1 MQRISACIIPSA
13 LVATNTF
20 EFLKEP
26 QILKV
31 LQYAL
36 KLVPS
41 CITTVLLVGCAS
53 INIPTVSPQE
63 LAAERQLQLE
73 RTLTEGFDQIAR
85 LHNLLWPLLDG
96 NTDYCRGMTTRSLGL
111 RHASPRSESSQSA
124 IERKAR
130 DSVFDFNDRPVI
142 YAVAEGS
149 PAAVAGLHPN
159 DRIVAVGNWIWTAES
174 AGEFNRSLNR
184 RLDALMRRGTVPLEI
199 ERNGERMSF
208 DITPARACDVELS
221 LKPTLEVQART
232 NGREIVVT
240 LGMADRLD
248 DEQIRTVLAHELA
261 HCTMG
266 HITRTSVNSGLG
278 LMFDLAFLTQRVWLG
293 GVFSR
298 LSRDAMS
305 INIEREADYVSMYL
319 LANAGFD
326 TSNRAHIWRELADEV
341 TFRSSFFNTH
351 PYSPERYLLL
361 TKTHEEIERK
371 RETGVELV
379 PNGMRL
385 RRR

>member
-1 MQRISACIIPSA
+1 MKL
-13 LVATNTF
+13 LVF
-20 EFLKEP
+20 F
-26 QILKV
+26 
-31 LQYAL
+31 L

-41 CITTVLLVGCAS
+41 CVTAIVIVGCAS
-53 INIPTVSPQE
+53 IDVPRVSSQE

-85 LHNLLWPLLDG
+85 LHNLLWPLLKG
-96 NTDYCRGMTTRSLGL
+96 STDFCRGMTTRSLGFRHTSPL
-111 RHASPRSESSQSA
+111 RESGHSA
-124 IERKAR
+124 IEVKAR
-130 DSVFDFNDRPVI
+130 ESIFKFNKRPVI
-142 YAVAEGS
+142 YAVAAGS
-149 PAAVAGLHPN
+149 PADIGGVRAN
-159 DRIVAVGNWIWTAES
+159 DRIVGVGRWAWSAES
-174 AGEFNRSLNR
+174 ANDFNRSLKR
-184 RLDALMRRGTVPLEI
+184 RLDSVMRRGAVALEI
-199 ERNGERMSF
+199 ERDGERISVEL
-208 DITPARACDVELS
+208 TPDRVCNVELS
-221 LKPTLEVQART
+221 LRPTLEVQART
-232 NGREIVVT
+232 NGREILVT
-240 LGMADRLD
+240 LGMAERLS
-248 DEQIRTVLAHELA
+248 DEQVRTVLAHELA
-261 HCTMG
+261 HCTSG
-266 HITRTSVNSGLG
+266 HITRASMNSGLG

-319 LANAGFD
+319 LANSGFD
-326 TSNRAHIWRELADEV
+326 TAGRAEIWRELADEV

-371 RETGVELV
+371 RSSGVDLV

>member
-1 MQRISACIIPSA
+1 MHNSIRVSFLQIVEFSSELSKLNVIKYSVKLLFSCVTVA
-13 LVATNTF
+13 LY
-20 EFLKEP
+20 
-26 QILKV
+26 I
-31 LQYAL
+31 
-36 KLVPS
+36 
-41 CITTVLLVGCAS
+41 GCAS
-53 INIPTVSPQE
+53 IDVPRVTPQE
-63 LAAERQLQLE
+63 LAVERQLQLE
-73 RTLTEGFDQIAR
+73 HTLTEGFDQIAR
-85 LHNLLWPLLDG
+85 IHNLLWPLLER
-96 NTDYCRGMTTRSLGL
+96 NTDFCRGMTTRSIGL
-111 RHASPRSESSQSA
+111 RHTSPRGGSGQSA
-124 IERKAR
+124 VERRAR
-130 DSVFDFNDRPVI
+130 DAVFDFNERPVI

-149 PAAVAGLHPN
+149 PADTAGLKPN
-159 DRIVAVGNWIWTAES
+159 DRIVAVGRWTWTAENAS
-174 AGEFNRSLNR
+174 DFNRSLQR
-184 RLDALMRRGTVPLEI
+184 RLDAMVRRGDVVLAI
-199 ERNGERMSF
+199 ERDGERMSI
-208 DITPARACDVELS
+208 DMTPIRICNVDLS

-240 LGMADRLD
+240 LGMAERLD

-305 INIEREADYVSMYL
+305 ISIEREADYVSMYL

-326 TSNRAHIWRELADEV
+326 TSDRAQIWRELADEV
-341 TFRSSFFNTH
+341 TFRSSFFTTH

-361 TKTHEEIERK
+361 TKTHDEIDRK
-371 RETGVELV
+371 RESGEDVV

>member
-1 MQRISACIIPSA
+1 MLFI
-13 LVATNTF
+13 
-20 EFLKEP
+20 
-26 QILKV
+26 
-31 LQYAL
+31 
-36 KLVPS
+36 
-41 CITTVLLVGCAS
+41 GCAS
-53 INIPTVSPQE
+53 IDIPRVSPQE

-73 RTLTEGFDQIAR
+73 HTLTEGFDQIAR
-85 LHNLLWPLLDG
+85 LHNLLWPLLQG
-96 NTDYCRGMTTRSLGL
+96 NTDFCRGMTTRSLGL
-111 RHASPRSESSQSA
+111 RHASPRSEASQSA
-124 IERKAR
+124 IERRAR
-130 DSVFDFNDRPVI
+130 DSVFDFNNRPVI

-149 PAAVAGLHPN
+149 PAATAGLQPN
-159 DRIVAVGNWIWTAES
+159 DRIVAVGNWTWTAES
-174 AGEFNRSLNR
+174 ASEFNRSLNR
-184 RLDALMRRGTVPLEI
+184 RLDALMRRNAVTLEI
-199 ERNGERMSF
+199 EREGERMRF
-208 DITPARACDVELS
+208 ELTPERVCDVELG

-232 NGREIVVT
+232 NGREITVT

-266 HITRTSVNSGLG
+266 HITRTSVNSAAGL
-278 LMFDLAFLTQRVWLG
+278 LFDLAFLTQRVWLG

-319 LANAGFD
+319 LANSGFD
-326 TSNRAHIWRELADEV
+326 TTERAAIWRELADEV

-371 RETGVELV
+371 RESGAELV